1 MSLSHL
7 LVIYRTEFQ
16 KLLRHSAS
24 IIGLFLCTL
33 FGVLGP
39 LFTWVINWGILGP
52 LSEQAQ
58 QNPGAPMTMQ
68 AELLVADQAITTAFV
83 LRGFFFLP
91 IVLFIMGAMTFA
103 SEYASRSI
111 REYSLRPIPRPAL
124 ILTRWFALCTW
135 VHLGVFVT
143 FVLSALGGMVL
154 TGSIVD
160 GTEVL
165 KNVGTT
171 LVTDLAFVTLALSIA
186 ILTRSMAATIAILVM
201 TFVLQIG
208 AKFVLS
214 LLTTE
219 ALQGVVLQMLPEQL
233 SFVENTFWLADY
245 LVMVQPPLL
254 LGSWSTHWAGYCT
267 LALVT
272 FGWFF
277 ISIIRFQR
285 MDIP

>member
-1 MSLSHL
+1 TS
-7 LVIYRTEFQ
+7 F
-16 KLLRHSAS
+16 
-24 IIGLFLCTL
+24 IGLFLCSL

-39 LFTWVINWGILGP
+39 MVTWVINWGILGP

-68 AELLVADQAITTAFV
+68 TELLVADHAITTALL
-83 LRGFFFLP
+83 LRGLFFLP

-124 ILTRWFALCTW
+124 VLTRWFALCTW

-143 FVLSALGGMVL
+143 VILSALGGMLV
-154 TGSIVD
+154 TGSMVD
-160 GTEVL
+160 GTELL
-165 KNVGTT
+165 KNLGTT

-208 AKFVLS
+208 AKIALS
-214 LLTTE
+214 
-219 ALQGVVLQMLPEQL
+219 
-233 SFVENTFWLADY
+233 
-245 LVMVQPPLL
+245 
-254 LGSWSTHWAGYCT
+254 
-267 LALVT
+267 
-272 FGWFF
+272 
-277 ISIIRFQR
+277 
-285 MDIP
+285 